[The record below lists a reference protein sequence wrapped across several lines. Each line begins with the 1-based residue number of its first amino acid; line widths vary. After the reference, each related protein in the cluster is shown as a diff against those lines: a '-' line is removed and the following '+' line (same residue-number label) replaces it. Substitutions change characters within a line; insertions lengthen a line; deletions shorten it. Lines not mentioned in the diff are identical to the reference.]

1 MRNGQTHFE
10 QVPIEVAQMALRQ
23 AAALAEELEKA
34 PAPIPPPERKTAEE
48 YLKLQEGNPSK
59 GQP

>member
-10 QVPIEVAQMALRQ
+10 QVPIEVAQMVLRQ

-34 PAPIPPPERKTAEE
+34 PTPIPLPERKTAEE
-48 YLKLQEGNPSK
+48 YLKQRESNPSK